1 MSTPPFDDRDGLIW
15 LDGEL
20 VPWRRANLHVLSH
33 ALHYASSVFEGE
45 RAYEGEIFRLDEHS
59 ARLVR
64 SAAALGFELP
74 ASAAEIS
81 ESCRQVLAAN
91 RIGDGYVR
99 PVAWRG
105 AEEMSVAAPASRI
118 HLAIAAWP
126 WPSYFT
132 PQAQAEGVRLAR
144 ARWRRPPPDCAPV
157 AAKAGGHYVIG
168 TMAKHEAM
176 ERGFDDALMLDWR
189 GRVAEATGAN
199 VFFVAEGALH
209 TPLPDCFLD
218 GLTRQTV
225 ISLARARGFE
235 VVERTVM
242 PDEVSAF
249 DEVFLTGSAAE
260 LTPVREIEG
269 QHFAVGPVSR
279 RLMADYQ
286 DLVRSRAAA

>member
-1 MSTPPFDDRDGLIW
+1 MG
-15 LDGEL
+15 
-20 VPWRRANLHVLSH
+20 
-33 ALHYASSVFEGE
+33 
-45 RAYEGEIFRLDEHS
+45 
-59 ARLVR
+59 
-64 SAAALGFELP
+64 
-74 ASAAEIS
+74 
-81 ESCRQVLAAN
+81 
-91 RIGDGYVR
+91 
-99 PVAWRG
+99 
-105 AEEMSVAAPASRI
+105 VAAPTSRI

-126 WPSYFT
+126 WPAYYT
-132 PQAQAEGVRLAR
+132 PQAQAEGVRLAW

-176 ERGFDDALMLDWR
+176 ARGFDDALMLDWR
-189 GRVAEATGAN
+189 GRLAEATGAN
-199 VFFVAEGALH
+199 VFFAAEGALH

-225 ISLARARGFE
+225 IALARGRGLE

-242 PDEVSAF
+242 PDELAKF
-249 DEVFLTGSAAE
+249 DEVFITGSAAE

-269 QHFAVGPVSR
+269 LSYAVGPVSR

>member
-1 MSTPPFDDRDGLIW
+1 M
-15 LDGEL
+15 
-20 VPWRRANLHVLSH
+20 
-33 ALHYASSVFEGE
+33 
-45 RAYEGEIFRLDEHS
+45 
-59 ARLVR
+59 
-64 SAAALGFELP
+64 
-74 ASAAEIS
+74 
-81 ESCRQVLAAN
+81 
-91 RIGDGYVR
+91 
-99 PVAWRG
+99 
-105 AEEMSVAAPASRI
+105 
-118 HLAIAAWP
+118 
-126 WPSYFT
+126 
-132 PQAQAEGVRLAR
+132 
-144 ARWRRPPPDCAPV
+144 

-176 ERGFDDALMLDWR
+176 ARGFDDALMLDWR

-199 VFFVAEGALH
+199 LFFVAEGALH

-260 LTPVREIEG
+260 LTPVREIED
-269 QHFAVGPVSR
+269 QHYAVGPVSR